1 MRCKP
6 TYVYPT
12 KDNDLQI
19 PFTPDR
25 LPIEVDWLPLISLI
39 ADANA
44 AIARYDG
51 RLENIP
57 DAEVL
62 LSPLMT
68 QEAVLSSRIE
78 GTMATL
84 EEVLEFEADPE
95 EPTERYEDIQEILN
109 YRRALTTAETN
120 LGEAPM
126 TLSLVQKM
134 HFRLLQGVRGEAKR
148 RGEFRKSQNWIG
160 KPGSLQKEA
169 TYIPPNPFDVPS
181 LLNNWINYYHSD
193 EREYLVQ
200 LSIVHAQ
207 FELIHPFLDGN
218 GRIGRLLVPLFLYE
232 KKVLHRPM
240 FYASAYLESTRDEY
254 YARLKAISE
263 EGDWNGWIRYFLK
276 ALTEQARTNSR
287 KTQHVMALYE
297 ECKAT
302 VVDLTNSRYAIQ
314 ALDTLF
320 KAPIFSTPRFQLES
334 GIPPASANRILKC
347 LNDGDLIDIG
357 RQGRGRRPTVYIFR
371 RLIDI
376 VGSY

>member
-1 MRCKP
+1 MYIPRKTTPLKP
-6 TYVYPT
+6 
-12 KDNDLQI
+12 
-19 PFTPDR
+19 PFTPEK
-25 LPIEVDWLPLISLI
+25 LPIEVDWLTLISLI
-39 ADANA
+39 AEANA

-78 GTMATL
+78 GTIATL
-84 EEVLEFEADPE
+84 EEVLEFEADPQ

-109 YRRALTTAETN
+109 YRRALTSAEAS
-120 LGEAPM
+120 LKQQPM
-126 TLSLVQKM
+126 TLRLIQRM
-134 HFRLLQGVRGEAKR
+134 HFKLLQGVRGEAKR
-148 RGEFRKSQNWIG
+148 RGEFRTSQNWIG
-160 KPGSLQKEA
+160 KPGSPQEEA
-169 TYIPPNPFDVPS
+169 TYVPPHPLEIPD
-181 LLNNWINYYHSD
+181 LLNNWINYYHAD
-193 EREYLVQ
+193 DREHLVQ

-218 GRIGRLLVPLFLYE
+218 GRIGRLLIPLFLYE

-240 FYASAYLESTRDEY
+240 FYASAYLESTRAEY
-254 YARLKAISE
+254 YARLLAISE
-263 EGDWNGWIRYFLK
+263 EGDWSGWIRYFLK
-276 ALTEQARTNSR
+276 ALIEQARMNSR
-287 KTQHVMALYE
+287 KTQQIMALYE

-302 VVDLTNSRYAIQ
+302 VVELTNSRYAIQ

-320 KAPIFSTPRFQLES
+320 RAPIFSTPRFQTES
-334 GIPPASANRILKC
+334 DIPPASANRILNC
-347 LNDGDLIDIG
+347 LNKGKLIHVA

-376 VGSY
+376 VGH